1 MFVPKSELALNK
13 TSKDDFN
20 MKHSRKLYLEKSDVE
35 KQEKDDY
42 EYYNDFEDQVED
54 LPKAEEIDLDDFNN
68 EKDDD
73 EEEISENNEENDDE
87 KEDEEEEIEEEIEIE
102 NDDEKEEEETTE
114 TPGDEEFLEK
124 PLKMCLII

>member
-1 MFVPKSELALNK
+1 MRKIHHQLYLLIKDMFVPKSELALNK

-73 EEEISENNEENDDE
+73 EEEIE
-87 KEDEEEEIEEEIEIE
+87 KKIEIE
-102 NDDEKEEEETTE
+102 NDDENEEEETTE
-114 TPGDEEFLEK
+114 TPGDDEFFEK